1 MPDVLSILNGS
12 VEDSGISRTTAC
24 LHWLSYIYIYI
35 YAEMAIQNATQQM
48 LQCLRARL
56 RMVS

>member
-24 LHWLSYIYIYI
+24 LHWLSYIYIY
-35 YAEMAIQNATQQM
+35 AEMAIQNATQQM